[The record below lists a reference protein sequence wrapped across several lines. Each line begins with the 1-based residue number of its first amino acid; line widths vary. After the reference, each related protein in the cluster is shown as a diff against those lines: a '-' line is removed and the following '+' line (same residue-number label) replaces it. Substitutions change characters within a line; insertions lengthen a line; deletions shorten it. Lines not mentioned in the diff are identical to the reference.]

1 MRTAFLVV
9 LVVGVW
15 SVNLWGE
22 TLPNQIDALIEAAAG
37 QPVAAVCDDAAFC
50 RRVFLDFA
58 ERIPSR
64 DELLSFL
71 ADSAADKRSQ
81 LIDRL
86 LSSPDYVRRMRD
98 VLHVQLMERLGD
110 HDEWTKFLEASIV
123 ANTPWNEFVRTILQP
138 GLEEEP
144 KRGAAFFLTKRLE
157 NYGQQAVDL
166 PGLTRDVGRLFLGVD
181 LQCAQ
186 CHDHLFIDEY
196 KQVDFQGLHTFLQHT
211 FIRQDVK
218 FPAVGEKL
226 VDKKTEFMSVFIKE
240 PHQTGPRLPF
250 GPEVEI
256 AVFTKGEEFAVP
268 PDRAKK
274 FLGQPKFSPLTE
286 LSARLPTA
294 DNPYFVKNAVNRA
307 WFLLMGRGLVH
318 PLDLQHA
325 QNPPSHPEVFDLL
338 ATEFVAHQFD
348 MKWLLRE
355 LAQTRTYQRSSAL
368 PVDNVEPPA
377 DRYVVALEKPLSAE
391 QLAESA
397 WRATGHTGDL
407 PADARKKFLA
417 AFANPPREPEGEF
430 APSVKAALF
439 LSHDATVLSWLQPKD
454 GTLVERLQTET
465 DLPKAIETIYQTVL
479 SRSPTTE
486 EAAMMAAYLT
496 AAENRP
502 RALGD
507 IIWSLMNTTEFG
519 VNH

>member
-1 MRTAFLVV
+1 MRGWCCVV
-9 LVVGVW
+9 LMCGMGAD
-15 SVNLWGE
+15 NLRAE
-22 TLPNQIDALIEAAAG
+22 TLPARIDGLIEAAAG
-37 QPVAAVCDDAAFC
+37 QPVAVVCDDAAFC

-58 ERIPSR
+58 GRIPTR
-64 DELLSFL
+64 DELLAFQ
-71 ADSAADKRSQ
+71 ADNSAGKRLQ

-86 LSSPDYVRRMRD
+86 LASPEYIRRMRD
-98 VLHVQLMERLGD
+98 VLHVQLMERLGE
-110 HDEWTKFLEASIV
+110 HDEWTKFLETSV
-123 ANTPWNEFVRTILQP
+123 TANTPWNEFVRTMLQP
-138 GLEEEP
+138 GSEDEP

-157 NYGQQAVDL
+157 NYGQQPVDL
-166 PGLTRDVGRLFLGVD
+166 PALTRDVGRLFLGVD

-186 CHDHLFIDEY
+186 CHDHLFVDDY

-226 VDKKTEFMSVFIKE
+226 VDKKTEFMSVFVKE
-240 PHQTGPRLPF
+240 AKQTGPRLPF

-256 AVFTKGEEFAVP
+256 AVFTKGEEFATP
-268 PDRAKK
+268 PDRAKN

-286 LSARLPTA
+286 LAARLPTA
-294 DNPYFVKNAVNRA
+294 ENPYFVRNAVNRA
-307 WFLLMGRGLVH
+307 WCLLMGRGLIH
-318 PLDLQHA
+318 PLDFQHA
-325 QNPPSHPEVFDLL
+325 KNPPSHPEVLDLL

-348 MKWLLRE
+348 RKWLLRE
-355 LAQTRTYQRSSAL
+355 LAQTRTYQRSSVL
-368 PVDNVEPPA
+368 PDGRGEPPP

-391 QLAESA
+391 QLAEST

-407 PADARKKFLA
+407 SAEARKKFLA
-417 AFANPPREPEGEF
+417 AYANPPREPEGDF

-454 GTLVERLQTET
+454 TTLVERLQAET

-479 SRSPTTE
+479 SRSPTAE
-486 EAAMMAAYLT
+486 ETTSMT
-496 AAENRP
+496 AFVNEADNRS

-507 IIWSLMNTTEFG
+507 VIWALMNTTEFG
-519 VNH
+519 LNY